1 MYLNY
6 RSQTFS
12 LSYKIAFCCNPRKI
26 YLTEI
31 MQTWHCIA
39 LIILSVGIFFYASY
53 LGDVEKSTILSL
65 DDLAEFE
72 KGLSNTKKTDDIND
86 SVFVDFEQQSAWVE
100 QTLVLTSSDSY
111 ALSYHASVIE
121 GDFFLQVLVSKLN
134 ENPNAK
140 SMILGAFN
148 NNLFSNSDKE
158 ILKSLIYTK
167 REPPNK
173 LLILCRGH
181 SLRTASLLSELILRE
196 YKKATALEKKDSPLL
211 PSLQKL
217 LQKVAKLQEQAADIK
232 VYLSSLLEENPNDS
246 IEAMALRSEIMQLEQ
261 EVKVLKDTLISI
273 DSMNEVSKNPNDF
286 LSVKAIIEF
295 GKVKE
300 YSHFITKLE
309 RLSQDDSLNNET
321 KNEVLK
327 NLSLTRENLQKEII
341 AAINSLKGKV
351 SSILEEKALLQQKLT
366 DHLVH
371 KKTTLSQDPHVKK
384 LNHIRDDLAATQ
396 KLYEEELLRW
406 IDCKNSFEI
415 HQLN

>member
-1 MYLNY
+1 
-6 RSQTFS
+6 
-12 LSYKIAFCCNPRKI
+12 
-26 YLTEI
+26 

-181 SLRTASLLSELILRE
+181 SLRTASLLAELILRE

-232 VYLSSLLEENPNDS
+232 VYLSSMLEENPNDS

-341 AAINSLKGKV
+341 AAINSLKDKV

-406 IDCKNSFEI
+406 INCKNSFEI

>member
-1 MYLNY
+1 
-6 RSQTFS
+6 
-12 LSYKIAFCCNPRKI
+12 
-26 YLTEI
+26 

-181 SLRTASLLSELILRE
+181 SLRTASLLAELILRE

-246 IEAMALRSEIMQLEQ
+246 IEAMALRSEIMQMEQ

-341 AAINSLKGKV
+341 AAINSLKDKV

-406 IDCKNSFEI
+406 INCKNSFEI

>member
-1 MYLNY
+1 
-6 RSQTFS
+6 
-12 LSYKIAFCCNPRKI
+12 
-26 YLTEI
+26 

-181 SLRTASLLSELILRE
+181 SLRTASLLAELILRE

-246 IEAMALRSEIMQLEQ
+246 IEAMALRSEIMQMEQ

-286 LSVKAIIEF
+286 LSVKAITEF

-341 AAINSLKGKV
+341 AAINSLKDKV

-406 IDCKNSFEI
+406 INCKNSFEI

>member
-1 MYLNY
+1 
-6 RSQTFS
+6 
-12 LSYKIAFCCNPRKI
+12 
-26 YLTEI
+26 

-232 VYLSSLLEENPNDS
+232 IYLSSLLEENPNDS

-261 EVKVLKDTLISI
+261 EVKVLKDTLIYI
-273 DSMNEVSKNPNDF
+273 DSMHEVSKNPNDF

-341 AAINSLKGKV
+341 AAINSLKDKV
-351 SSILEEKALLQQKLT
+351 SRILEEKALLQQKLT
-366 DHLVH
+366 DHLVS

-406 IDCKNSFEI
+406 INCKNSFEI

>member
-1 MYLNY
+1 
-6 RSQTFS
+6 
-12 LSYKIAFCCNPRKI
+12 
-26 YLTEI
+26 

-72 KGLSNTKKTDDIND
+72 KGLSNTKKTDDTND
-86 SVFVDFEQQSAWVE
+86 SVLLDFEQQSAWVE
-100 QTLVLTSSDSY
+100 QTLMLTSSDSY

-406 IDCKNSFEI
+406 INCKNSFEI

>member
-1 MYLNY
+1 
-6 RSQTFS
+6 
-12 LSYKIAFCCNPRKI
+12 
-26 YLTEI
+26 

-341 AAINSLKGKV
+341 AAINSLKDKA

-406 IDCKNSFEI
+406 INCKNSFEI

>member
-1 MYLNY
+1 MALHC
-6 RSQTFS
+6 SD
-12 LSYKIAFCCNPRKI
+12 NPKCRN
-26 YLTEI
+26 
-31 MQTWHCIA
+31 
-39 LIILSVGIFFYASY
+39 FFYASY

-232 VYLSSLLEENPNDS
+232 VYLSSMLEENPNDS

-341 AAINSLKGKV
+341 AAINSLKDKV

-406 IDCKNSFEI
+406 INCKNSFEI

>member
-1 MYLNY
+1 
-6 RSQTFS
+6 
-12 LSYKIAFCCNPRKI
+12 
-26 YLTEI
+26 

-72 KGLSNTKKTDDIND
+72 KGLSNTIKTDDIND

-181 SLRTASLLSELILRE
+181 SLRTASLLAELILRE

-341 AAINSLKGKV
+341 AAINSLKDKV

-406 IDCKNSFEI
+406 INCKNSFEI

>member
-1 MYLNY
+1 
-6 RSQTFS
+6 
-12 LSYKIAFCCNPRKI
+12 
-26 YLTEI
+26 

-232 VYLSSLLEENPNDS
+232 VYLSSMLEENPNDS

-341 AAINSLKGKV
+341 AAINSLKDKV

-406 IDCKNSFEI
+406 INCKNSFEI

>member
-1 MYLNY
+1 
-6 RSQTFS
+6 
-12 LSYKIAFCCNPRKI
+12 
-26 YLTEI
+26 

-181 SLRTASLLSELILRE
+181 SLRTASLLAELILRE

-211 PSLQKL
+211 PSLEKL

-232 VYLSSLLEENPNDS
+232 VYLSSMLEENPNDS

-341 AAINSLKGKV
+341 AAINSLKDKV

-406 IDCKNSFEI
+406 INCKNSFEI

>member
-1 MYLNY
+1 M
-6 RSQTFS
+6 
-12 LSYKIAFCCNPRKI
+12 
-26 YLTEI
+26 LT
-31 MQTWHCIA
+31 A
-39 LIILSVGIFFYASY
+39 Y
-53 LGDVEKSTILSL
+53 
-65 DDLAEFE
+65 
-72 KGLSNTKKTDDIND
+72 
-86 SVFVDFEQQSAWVE
+86 
-100 QTLVLTSSDSY
+100 DSY

-148 NNLFSNSDKE
+148 NNLFSNNDKE

-232 VYLSSLLEENPNDS
+232 IYLSSLLEENPNDS

-273 DSMNEVSKNPNDF
+273 DSMHEVSKNPNDF

-309 RLSQDDSLNNET
+309 PLSQDDSLNNET

-341 AAINSLKGKV
+341 AAINSLKDKV
-351 SSILEEKALLQQKLT
+351 SRS
-366 DHLVH
+366 
-371 KKTTLSQDPHVKK
+371 
-384 LNHIRDDLAATQ
+384 
-396 KLYEEELLRW
+396 
-406 IDCKNSFEI
+406 
-415 HQLN
+415 

>member
-1 MYLNY
+1 M
-6 RSQTFS
+6 
-12 LSYKIAFCCNPRKI
+12 
-26 YLTEI
+26 
-31 MQTWHCIA
+31 
-39 LIILSVGIFFYASY
+39 
-53 LGDVEKSTILSL
+53 
-65 DDLAEFE
+65 
-72 KGLSNTKKTDDIND
+72 
-86 SVFVDFEQQSAWVE
+86 
-100 QTLVLTSSDSY
+100 
-111 ALSYHASVIE
+111 
-121 GDFFLQVLVSKLN
+121 
-134 ENPNAK
+134 
-140 SMILGAFN
+140 
-148 NNLFSNSDKE
+148 
-158 ILKSLIYTK
+158 
-167 REPPNK
+167 
-173 LLILCRGH
+173 
-181 SLRTASLLSELILRE
+181 
-196 YKKATALEKKDSPLL
+196 
-211 PSLQKL
+211 
-217 LQKVAKLQEQAADIK
+217 
-232 VYLSSLLEENPNDS
+232 LEENPNDS

-341 AAINSLKGKV
+341 AAINSLKDKV

-406 IDCKNSFEI
+406 INSKKLF
-415 HQLN
+415 

>member
-1 MYLNY
+1 
-6 RSQTFS
+6 
-12 LSYKIAFCCNPRKI
+12 
-26 YLTEI
+26 

-72 KGLSNTKKTDDIND
+72 KGLSNTIKTYDIND

-232 VYLSSLLEENPNDS
+232 VYLSSMLEENPNDS

-341 AAINSLKGKV
+341 AAINSLKDKA

-406 IDCKNSFEI
+406 INCKNSFEI

>member
-1 MYLNY
+1 
-6 RSQTFS
+6 
-12 LSYKIAFCCNPRKI
+12 
-26 YLTEI
+26 

-72 KGLSNTKKTDDIND
+72 KGLSNTIKTDDIND

-341 AAINSLKGKV
+341 AAINSLKDKA

-406 IDCKNSFEI
+406 INCKNSFEI